1 MRKSL
6 AFLLALLMMLP
17 LFGCVASE
25 PQNEIA
31 DASAPSGV
39 ILAEELN
46 PMATISASKYS
57 STVASANGFVR
68 SGSYADKVM
77 ELETEDKLLHV
88 KNNADGYYLRHILLR
103 FDLTQLN
110 LTKAN
115 RIQIGVYFEGGN
127 LDAGDQVNG
136 REEAVIIAYGVSN
149 DWSPATLT
157 YNNAPKYD
165 ASKPAGKADIPVS
178 GYCYID
184 VTDYVFEQY
193 DNGATEVS
201 FRLAEKTVRTNQ
213 GEIFSNQSPKV
224 ETHPILRADYCP
236 LNQSY
241 ITDIYEDA
249 ADNDALWAYAEEMY
263 QDWYG
268 RYQEILKRDNYSS
281 QKITSPAADFSVTT
295 QARGGK
301 PTATLKTFPTRLATT
316 IKGYTPEGA
325 REESRYGGDMTAKR
339 QEATG
344 RFYTKKIDGRW

>member
-39 ILAEELN
+39 ILTEELN

-57 STVASANGFVR
+57 STVATANGFVR

-77 ELETEDKLLHV
+77 EPETPDKLLWI
-88 KNNADGYYLRHILLR
+88 KNNTGDYTRHILLR

-115 RIQIGVYFEGGN
+115 RIQIGIYFEGGN
-127 LDAGDQVNG
+127 LSDGDKMNG
-136 REEAVIIAYGVSN
+136 REEAIVVAYGVSN

-184 VTDYVFEQY
+184 VTD
-193 DNGATEVS
+193 
-201 FRLAEKTVRTNQ
+201 
-213 GEIFSNQSPKV
+213 
-224 ETHPILRADYCP
+224 
-236 LNQSY
+236 
-241 ITDIYEDA
+241 
-249 ADNDALWAYAEEMY
+249 
-263 QDWYG
+263 
-268 RYQEILKRDNYSS
+268 
-281 QKITSPAADFSVTT
+281 
-295 QARGGK
+295 
-301 PTATLKTFPTRLATT
+301 
-316 IKGYTPEGA
+316 
-325 REESRYGGDMTAKR
+325 
-339 QEATG
+339 
-344 RFYTKKIDGRW
+344 